1 VLHDSDCTYKAA
13 SRKVPSR
20 KQAELRR
27 QRREQD
33 LQSRVESLECQLTTV
48 LERLQG
54 LEENRGGAAH
64 LAATLE
70 EDLSPHA
77 NDCANLPSL
86 PPLQE
91 ALPVIEHYLATFNS
105 VLPLFHPPT
114 LLQTV
119 RTWYQA
125 PHSSDAVSWGVI
137 NVVLALA
144 HHTSSTDHGCETGN
158 AATYLNNAQSVVAEI
173 MMRDATLPSVQVLLG
188 LAMLFWS
195 IDDLQPALILV
206 GTALRLAHRL
216 EIHSRKASEYCGAS
230 LSLQRSRVFW
240 MAYILDRD
248 ISLQSRVAPLQ
259 LDTDV
264 DLDLPPLDSE
274 DDMAGFI
281 FSVDGQTKMNYFRA
295 RVQLAQIQGNVYN
308 SVYSTSAQNQDPEE
322 RARGAGRIMTA
333 LDNWRREIPPD
344 FQIASIRPCRFSEL
358 SRFLCLL
365 YSTCLSCRALTTFAS
380 ASDSFHYSEWIRT
393 VREYGGKVAA
403 GQEISHAPI
412 PQGWHALVDASREYM
427 EFFNTI
433 QCTDRFF
440 LWYVTTPRL
449 PLASPPPTANQTD
462 ARQV

>member
-1 VLHDSDCTYKAA
+1 
-13 SRKVPSR
+13 
-20 KQAELRR
+20 
-27 QRREQD
+27 
-33 LQSRVESLECQLTTV
+33 LTTV
-48 LERLQG
+48 LERLRG
-54 LEENRGGAAH
+54 LEEKRDGAAH
-64 LAATLE
+64 LAANLLE
-70 EDLSPHA
+70 DAPPQTNDGAALS
-77 NDCANLPSL
+77 SL

-91 ALPVIEHYLATFNS
+91 VLPIIERYLATFNS

-125 PHSSDAVSWGVI
+125 PHSSDAVSWAVI

-144 HHTSSTDHGCETGN
+144 HHTSSADHGHESGN

-173 MMRDATLPSVQVLLG
+173 MMRDPALPSVQVLLG

-216 EIHSRKASEYCGAS
+216 EIHSRKASEYCGPA
-230 LSLQRSRVFW
+230 LSLQRGRVFW

-322 RARGAGRIMTA
+322 RARNAGSILAA
-333 LDNWRREIPPD
+333 LDHWREEIPPE
-344 FQIASIRPCRFSEL
+344 FQIASVQPYRLPEL
-358 SRFLCLL
+358 SRSLCLL

-380 ASDSFHYSEWIRT
+380 ASDSFHYSEWIKT

-440 LWYVTTPRL
+440 IWCVKTHFHSRSFL
-449 PLASPPPTANQTD
+449 
-462 ARQV
+462 